1 MPMSNVQQ
9 LPISSVHHRTHVDIA
24 GFVIALLL
32 LGLAG
37 LVWWDMTKL
46 QILSPYDLGPKVM
59 PIIVSVGLGLLAIG
73 NGISAFR
80 GDLPARDSLDWKP
93 IILILGGLA
102 CLIILIAIGGGFMIG
117 TAILFATTSAA
128 FGRKAFLVDLLIG
141 AVLAV
146 IIYLL
151 FAKLLTLALPA
162 GPLEHLL

>member
-1 MPMSNVQQ
+1 MSNVQQ
-9 LPISSVHHRTHVDIA
+9 LPISSVEHRTHIDVA
-24 GFVIALLL
+24 GLVIALLL
-32 LGLAG
+32 LVLAG

-46 QILSPYDLGPKVM
+46 QILSPYDLGPKAM
-59 PIIVSVGLGLLAIG
+59 PIIVAAGLAVLAVGNAIG
-73 NGISAFR
+73 ALR
-80 GDLPARDSLDWKP
+80 GDLPERESLDWRP
-93 IILILGGLA
+93 IALILGGLA
-102 CLIILIAIGGGFMIG
+102 GLITLIAIGGGFMIG

-128 FGRKAFLVDLLIG
+128 FGRRAFLVDLLIG